1 MQSCCARR
9 WQCLVLRCQP
19 PFRELY
25 GSVRRRR
32 TYAQARIRGRIQNKR
47 MAKHVPPLKAEV
59 HGPAAHPPPESRT
72 FSRDETAVHQRDNAT
87 AHPPRSL
94 ESELQ
99 VREPE
104 ISDGSVVYP
113 SRPLAVS
120 FEQHTST
127 PPKIISWGFTRK
139 LASPNPDSE
148 EPEAARETTTRREE
162 PDRSTPPD
170 SESEVRSAYFRH
182 LLDLTPAK

>member
-1 MQSCCARR
+1 
-9 WQCLVLRCQP
+9 
-19 PFRELY
+19 
-25 GSVRRRR
+25 
-32 TYAQARIRGRIQNKR
+32 

-72 FSRDETAVHQRDNAT
+72 FCRDETAVHQRDNAT
-87 AHPPRSL
+87 AHPTRSL

-99 VREPE
+99 VRE
-104 ISDGSVVYP
+104 ISDGPVLYP
-113 SRPLAVS
+113 SRPPALAVS

-170 SESEVRSAYFRH
+170 SEVRSAYFRH
-182 LLDLTPAK
+182 LLDLTPAKY